1 MGQIYVALLCNILP
15 FFICTGR
22 LVSDDLVVSLVES
35 NLDRPECKNG
45 FLLDGFPRTVP
56 QAEKVSIVFIR
67 VHRHLSCGKT
77 THISGLSSVVL

>member
-1 MGQIYVALLCNILP
+1 MGQICVAQSCNVLP

-22 LVSDDLVVSLVES
+22 LVNDDLVVSLVEA

-56 QAEKVSIVFIR
+56 QAEKVSIDR
-67 VHRHLSCGKT
+67 AQRYLSCGQT
-77 THISGLSSVVL
+77 VYNSGLSSVIL